1 MVEKY
6 IYKILM
12 TYEQLIE
19 TISLILDNESIYK
32 NGLSLTYE
40 LTPKNHKAMNELL
53 FYKSNPITANPILA
67 DEFEADF
74 DGIVV
79 KFIKKTE

>member
-1 MVEKY
+1 
-6 IYKILM
+6 M
-12 TYEQLIE
+12 TYEQLISTISSILEDE
-19 TISLILDNESIYK
+19 TIHK

-40 LTPKNHKAMNELL
+40 LTPKNHKAMNEFL
-53 FYKSNPITANPILA
+53 FYKSNPITSNPILT

-79 KFIKKTE
+79 KFTKKTE